1 VSLRPLLAT
10 VGLAIAALATVAGTM
25 TAVPA
30 GSAATANVVTPG
42 SFRGYGFDQCL
53 APSQT
58 TMNAWLKHSPF
69 LAVGIYISGASR
81 ACRSQPNLTPDW
93 VATQLRNGW
102 RLLPITLGPQA
113 PCNPRFPRYGNDP
126 VIRSDPGPNKNY
138 GKARKQG
145 AAEAGRAVAAAQA
158 LGISA
163 GSTLW
168 YDLEGFDQSKV
179 RCRKASLA
187 FLSGWT
193 RGIHSLDYVSGVYS
207 SAGSGIWALD
217 QARVETPTLYQ
228 LPDQIW
234 IARWDG
240 LANTSTSYIA
250 DDGWR
255 PGGRMKQYVGGH
267 DETWGKVRINIDRDF
282 LSLGKP
288 TAPPERHCRGV
299 DVDLPDYPRARTGAD
314 PAVVKALQCLLTEQK
329 AYDGRLTGTLNP
341 ATLAAMSAWQQ
352 GHLQRQ
358 DAGRGP
364 RLAAVPRPPGPGDVQ
379 PAQLDVTAERGTP
392 SRAEDRLDRVRRTP
406 RPAGAE
412 RRCPGHRA
420 GRHRP
425 VRQADRCRPAR
436 LAAGGRPQG
445 RRGREPEYLD
455 RPRGRH
461 ARLTRNEA
469 VSEPGPHP
477 ARRGRRRTPARR
489 CRRR

>member
-193 RGIHSLDYVSGVYS
+193 RGIHPLDYVSGVYS

-240 LANTSTSYIA
+240 LANTSTSYIG

-329 AYDGRLTGTLNP
+329 AYDGRVNGVYN
-341 ATLAAMSAWQQ
+341 AKTLAAARAWQQ
-352 GHLQRQ
+352 SHDLPVR
-358 DAGRGP
+358 ATFNRRSWMSLLSVGP
-364 RLAAVPRPPGPGDVQ
+364 RPVLKTGSTGSD
-379 PAQLDVTAERGTP
+379 
-392 SRAEDRLDRVRRTP
+392 VRRVQRVLNAAAPDTGLAVTGLFDK
-406 RPAGAE
+406 RTDAALRAWQRAVDRKAE
-412 RRCPGHRA
+412 GVVNPSTWTA
-420 GRHRP
+420 
-425 VRQADRCRPAR
+425 
-436 LAAGGRPQG
+436 LAAG
-445 RRGREPEYLD
+445 
-455 RPRGRH
+455 
-461 ARLTRNEA
+461 TRA
-469 VSEPGPHP
+469 
-477 ARRGRRRTPARR
+477 
-489 CRRR
+489 